1 MSFEVGTL
9 VRARGREWVVLP
21 NDSGDP
27 EILMLRPLGGTED
40 EVTGIFT
47 PLEKVEEARFPL
59 PDPSREL
66 GGNLSCRLLRD
77 AVRLG
82 FRSGAGPFR
91 SLARIGIEPRPYQLV
106 PLLMALR
113 LDPVRLLIADDV
125 GVGKTVE
132 ACLVARELLDRGEV
146 HRLTVLCPPHL
157 AEQWQRALNDQF
169 HLDATLVL
177 SGTAARL
184 EREII
189 GGESIFERH
198 PITVVST
205 DFIKKDSRRVE
216 FLRACPE
223 LVIVDEAHT
232 CAASGGRGARQQR
245 HELLRDLAREEGRHV
260 LLVTAT
266 PHSGKEDA
274 FRSLLELLDTKFAG
288 MPEDLSGDKNRKHR
302 DALARHLVQRRRG
315 DLKDYLG
322 AKTPF
327 PEREVEEVQY
337 DLDSDYMKLFE
348 RVWNFCRERVEDDG
362 LTQHHRRV
370 RIWSALALLRSL
382 ASSPDAARSTL
393 TNRASVDGTESV
405 EEADEIG
412 CRAVFDLDDEDVE
425 GSDVTPGAQLGEG
438 SDEGADERKRMLDM
452 ARQAKKLAGKK
463 DKKLVAAEKVV
474 KKLLNEGYSPIIFCR
489 FIPTVRYV
497 AEALRKKLG
506 KKVAV
511 EAVTGALPPEAREQV
526 VGKLKNIK
534 KCVLVCTDCLSEGI
548 NLQHSFDAV
557 VHYDLSWNPTRHE
570 QREGRVD
577 RYGQEQPKVKTV
589 ILYSQDNPVDGH
601 VLQVL
606 IRKHR
611 AIHKQ
616 LGIIVPVPMDTAAVQ
631 KSIAAGILFRTEA
644 KARQITFEFMGPGEG
659 ELFAAWDAAADREK
673 KSRRVFA
680 QHSIKVEDVVREL
693 GDTRRALG
701 GEETVERFVVT
712 ALRALGAV
720 VTKKKPAEVNLEES
734 PAVVRDMV
742 DGQTGLKISFSSE
755 STRGATYLTRTHPFV
770 EGLSS
775 LVTETALDDNQE
787 GPGKRCG
794 VVRTTAVDTRTTL
807 FLLRL
812 RYHIVSEGRSGAQR
826 ALLAEDQV
834 LAGFSG
840 SPKDPQWLA
849 QDALEALLGAP
860 PAKSIGADIAREHIR
875 GILDDFETISP
886 KLNEVA
892 EERGKALL
900 EAHNR
905 VRKAAKARVKGL
917 KVEAHL
923 PPDVLGVFVYLPAP
937 AGDAS

>member
-27 EILMLRPLGGTED
+27 EIVMLRPLGGTED
-40 EVTGIFT
+40 WVTGIFT
-47 PLEKVEEARFPL
+47 PLEKVEEARFTL

-146 HRLTVLCPPHL
+146 HRLAVLCPPHL
-157 AEQWQRALNDQF
+157 AEQWQRALADQF

-232 CAASGGRGARQQR
+232 CASASGRGARQQR
-245 HELLRDLAREEGRHV
+245 HELLRDLARDEGRHLV
-260 LLVTAT
+260 LVTAT

-274 FRSLLELLDTKFAG
+274 FHSLLGLLDAKFVNL
-288 MPEDLSGDKNRKHR
+288 PDDLSGDQNRKHR

-315 DLKDYLG
+315 DLQDYLG

-327 PEREVEEVQY
+327 PDREVEEVQY
-337 DLDSDYMKLFE
+337 DLHSDYLKLFE
-348 RVWNFCRERVEDDG
+348 RVWKFCRERVEDDD

-382 ASSPDAARSTL
+382 ASSPDAAESTL

-412 CRAVFDLDDEDVE
+412 CRAVFDLDNENAEGADVI
-425 GSDVTPGAQLGEG
+425 PGAQLGEE
-438 SDEGADERKRMLDM
+438 SDEGAAERKRMLDM
-452 ARQAKKLAGKK
+452 ARQAKNLAGNN
-463 DKKLVAAEKVV
+463 DKKLAAAEKVV
-474 KKLLNEGYSPIIFCR
+474 RKLLDEGHSPILFCR

-526 VGKLKNIK
+526 VEELGKKGK
-534 KCVLVCTDCLSEGI
+534 RVLVCTDCLSEGI

-577 RYGQEQPKVKTV
+577 RYGQQSPKVKTV

-616 LGIIVPVPMDTAAVQ
+616 LGIIVPVPMDTEAVQ
-631 KSIAAGILFRTEA
+631 KSIAAGILFRSEA
-644 KARQITFEFMGPGEG
+644 TARQITFEFMGPEEG

-680 QHSIKVEDVVREL
+680 QHSIKVEEVAKEL
-693 GDTRRALG
+693 EDTRRALG

-712 ALRALGAV
+712 ALRALDAV
-720 VTKKKPAEVNLEES
+720 VTKKDPSEVNMEES
-734 PAVVRDMV
+734 PAAVRDLV
-742 DGQTGLKISFSSE
+742 DGQTGLQITFSSKPA
-755 STRGATYLTRTHPFV
+755 RGVTYLTRTHSFV

-775 LVTETALDDNQE
+775 LVMETALDVNQD

-794 VVRTTAVDTRTTL
+794 VVRTEAVSTRTTL
-807 FLLRL
+807 LLLRL
-812 RYHIVSEGRSGAQR
+812 RYHIVSEDRSGTRR

-834 LAGFSG
+834 LAGFTG
-840 SPKDPQWLA
+840 SPKNPEWLA
-849 QDALEALLGAP
+849 QDALESLLDAP
-860 PAKSIGADIAREHIR
+860 PAKSIGTDIAREHLQ
-875 GILDDFETISP
+875 GILDDFDAIAP
-886 KLNEVA
+886 RLNEVA
-892 EERGKALL
+892 EERGQALL

-923 PPDVLGVFVYLPAP
+923 PPDVLGVYVYLPAN
-937 AGDAS
+937 AGGAS